1 MSVSRNVGPGKP
13 TLISVQTA
21 GAGPS
26 KIATPVAEPQD
37 IVDMGWEDDV
47 VESSA
52 KATKH
57 KADEQLEDEEMLE
70 YEREEAQVSRI

>member
-1 MSVSRNVGPGKP
+1 
-13 TLISVQTA
+13 
-21 GAGPS
+21 
-26 KIATPVAEPQD
+26 
-37 IVDMGWEDDV
+37 MGWEDDV